1 MQTIRVYMYEFAAHM
16 KTLIRYSLII
26 LTLGLFSSCA
36 EQFREIRG
44 SQNQGNAF
52 FGGGLTS
59 STATK
64 RTDKAK
70 GETITPHQ
78 TVINVEQ
85 TVTEPV
91 AENTPDAN
99 PFESKIEKAETNQT
113 SVIQGQKSNVLGKG
127 KKGQFHFLQKPKL
140 SNPVKILKKSLS
152 QRASG
157 SETNGFLMTF
167 GILGIIGSILGILFS
182 LLFGLLF
189 GELIILIWVLVFLLT
204 LISSIWLVVSPN
216 FENAKVL
223 KIAATVL
230 SALGLVLGLISWLWI
245 FI

>member
-1 MQTIRVYMYEFAAHM
+1 MYEFAAHM

-59 STATK
+59 STAAK

-70 GETITPHQ
+70 GETVMPQQ

-85 TVTEPV
+85 TVTEPI

-99 PFESKIEKAETNQT
+99 LLESKIEKAETNQAHT
-113 SVIQGQKSNVLGKG
+113 IQGQKSSISGKG
-127 KKGQFHFLQKPKL
+127 KKGQFHFLKKPKL

-157 SETNGFLMTF
+157 SETNGFLIVL
-167 GILGIIGSILGILFS
+167 GVLGIISSIISALFILAAASYGGITAAAIGFVALFC
-182 LLFGLLF
+182 LLP
-189 GELIILIWVLVFLLT
+189 
-204 LISSIWLVVSPN
+204 LISSIWLILSPN
-216 FENAKVL
+216 FENAMVL
-223 KIAATVL
+223 KIIAVIITVL
-230 SALGLVLGLISWLWI
+230 SIFLLLLLLLVL
-245 FI
+245 

>member
-1 MQTIRVYMYEFAAHM
+1 MVLLCEFATAM
-16 KTLIRYSLII
+16 KTVVRYSLII
-26 LTLGLFSSCA
+26 FTLGIFSSCA

-70 GETITPHQ
+70 GETVMPHQ

-91 AENTPDAN
+91 AAVTPELN
-99 PFESKIEKAETNQT
+99 STKSKVEIAETNQT

-189 GELIILIWVLVFLLT
+189 GELIILIWGLVFLLT

>member
-1 MQTIRVYMYEFAAHM
+1 MLTVFAMDLKA
-16 KTLIRYSLII
+16 TIRYSLII
-26 LTLGLFSSCA
+26 FTLGIFSSCA

-44 SQNQGNAF
+44 TENKGNAF

-59 STATK
+59 SAATK
-64 RTDKAK
+64 RTNKAK
-70 GETITPHQ
+70 GETVTPQQ

-91 AENTPDAN
+91 AAVTPELN
-99 PFESKIEKAETNQT
+99 STKSKVEIAETNQT

-189 GELIILIWVLVFLLT
+189 GELIILIWGLVFLLT